1 LLEREPNCPAYQPP
15 AKNCTGLSNGI
26 LLSPQA
32 PGRQTEIKTS
42 RTLTYSFPHDIT
54 ENTKFDFS
62 CVGGCIKIEKV
73 DFKCKD
79 ETRFLG
85 TERVAELCGGKD
97 RCVFKP
103 DGKFFE
109 VDHLGCTSVY
119 AQVDVKCVGGS
130 AIANH
135 SEDVSETKTTDEDT
149 SEQNK
154 YCVASRGHSRCKN
167 KGQSEKCK
175 CVTIYRTLSKDAKQ
189 AILDKHNEL
198 RRKVAKGEERR
209 NNQPKAADM
218 REMVWNNELET
229 VAQRWADQCSFSREK
244 VRRKL
249 DGTYVGQNFYINVD
263 TKKLDEDAANK
274 YAVNSVQLWYNQVS
288 SGGFDPVNINP
299 FKSTVRTSKYTQV
312 VWGASEE
319 LGCAM
324 VYFYY
329 KKRRGRYG
337 KIFVCNYATG
347 GNRRGRQMYTKGEPC
362 SKCPADYKCNDGLCA
377 KPVL

>member
-198 RRKVAKGEERR
+198 RRKVAKGEER
-209 NNQPKAADM
+209 NQPKAADM
-218 REMVWNNELET
+218 REMVWNDELET
-229 VAQRWADQCSFSREK
+229 MAQRWADQLTTHRNK
-244 VRRKL
+244 DRRKL
-249 DGTYVGQNFYINVD
+249 DGTYVGQNVYGA
-263 TKKLDEDAANK
+263 TGAKKSTEFQVNK
-274 YAVNSVQLWYNQVS
+274 YAVNSVQSWYSQVFDD
-288 SGGFDPVNINP
+288 GFDPVNIDP
-299 FKSTVRTSKYTQV
+299 FKSNAFSSKYTQV
-312 VWGASEE
+312 VWGDSEE
-319 LGCAM
+319 LGCGM
-324 VYFYY
+324 VYKDYY
-329 KKRRGRYG
+329 SRRHWYRDLT
-337 KIFVCNYATG
+337 VCNYATG
-347 GNRRGRQMYTKGEPC
+347 GNIPGGRMYTKGEPC